1 MSLIYF
7 AFVTGQYGLTFW
19 LPTIVKASGVQG
31 NLNIG
36 LISAIPFLCAAVV
49 MVLLGLSAD
58 RMRERRWHLIV
69 PALIGAVD
77 PVSTLSIFGELR
89 VDARLHALVFGESM
103 LNDVVAVALGAVAGL
118 IPVLIGETRLAAR
131 QFRREDT

>member
-1 MSLIYF
+1 MFRNGRVWFMSLIYF

-19 LPTIVKASGVQG
+19 MPTIVKASGVQG

-69 PALIGAVD
+69 PALSA
-77 PVSTLSIFGELR
+77 PSASWSR
-89 VDARLHALVFGESM
+89 RPPARPRS
-103 LNDVVAVALGAVAGL
+103 
-118 IPVLIGETRLAAR
+118 RW
-131 QFRREDT
+131 RRSRWRRPAC